1 MQMATNTQLA
11 TKICIESQHSGFKA
25 NLDCLVLPRITERL
39 PQFKLDRMLL
49 NISRDQ
55 RLADPNFDK
64 PGTIDLLIG
73 AGLFWNLLCVGQ
85 IKMSRGSPIWQK
97 TQLGWIIGG
106 ELIDAKP
113 RVTSTSL
120 LIVNKSLNEQVER
133 FWTQEEV
140 PELRQLTT
148 QERYCEEQFI
158 STLSRDPTGRF
169 VVSLPKNEAVTI
181 GSSREVALQRFKAL
195 ERRFKRQP
203 NRKEDYVRF
212 MEEYE
217 RQGHMEPVD
226 GDTLSENGLT
236 CFLPH
241 HSVLRPD
248 HLTTKVRVVFDA
260 SAKTSSGRSLN
271 DMLLAR
277 PNLQNDLMHILL
289 RFRLHKYVIT
299 ADIAMMFRQILVNEE
314 DRRLQLIIWRK
325 SEDLPIGTYALKTVT
340 YGTNCAPYLAMRCL
354 RQLASENKDQHP
366 QTAR

>member
-1 MQMATNTQLA
+1 
-11 TKICIESQHSGFKA
+11 
-25 NLDCLVLPRITERL
+25 
-39 PQFKLDRMLL
+39 MLL

-113 RVTSTSL
+113 R
-120 LIVNKSLNEQVER
+120 
-133 FWTQEEV
+133 EEV

-203 NRKEDYVRF
+203 NLKEDYVRF

-271 DMLLAR
+271 DMLLAG

-299 ADIAMMFRQILVNEE
+299 ADIAMMFRQILANEE

-325 SEDLPIGTYALKTVT
+325 SEDLPI
-340 YGTNCAPYLAMRCL
+340 
-354 RQLASENKDQHP
+354 
-366 QTAR
+366 